1 MPAFGQR
8 SSANLAT
15 CDKRIQL
22 VLNKAIE
29 IFDFSVICGYRSK
42 EAQDRAFKERRSTKM
57 YPNSKHNR
65 MPSPAVDIWPWYPGQ
80 NWKAEIWLT
89 DMTVME
95 ALDEMDKVKAKKALE
110 TIKRWHFMI
119 GLIIGIGHSMGIS
132 LRSGGDWDKDFKF
145 DDHRLIDLPHLQL
158 DISTT

>member
-1 MPAFGQR
+1 MPSFGYR
-8 SSANLAT
+8 SLANLDT

-29 IFDFSVICGYRSK
+29 IVDFSVICGHRGGA
-42 EAQDRAFKERRSTKM
+42 AQDLAYKEKRSTKKWP
-57 YPNSKHNR
+57 YSRHNKL
-65 MPSPAVDIWPWYPGQ
+65 PSPAADIWPYYPGQ

-119 GLIIGIGHSMGIS
+119 GIIIGTGHSMGIP
-132 LRSGGDWDKDFKF
+132 LRSGGDWDRDFRF
-145 DDHRLIDLPHLQL
+145 DDHRLIDLPHIEL
-158 DISTT
+158 I